1 MNRLLFWD
9 VDTQAD
15 FMLPEGKLYVP
26 GAEKLIPNLRGLTAF
41 GAEHGIPVVSS
52 VDAHLESDSEF
63 KQYPPH
69 CLAGTPGQE
78 KVAGTVLSGHF
89 TVPNREINLP
99 EDMSRF
105 RQVIVEKQDVDV
117 FTNPN
122 IELLLARFAGD
133 REIILYGVVTEICVD
148 RAARGLI
155 QRGRHVHLVTDAVMP
170 MDAAKAEA
178 TIHQIRCHG
187 GMLLSTDEI
196 LAGVLQ
202 PTS

>member
-9 VDTQAD
+9 VDTQVD

-41 GAEHGIPVVSS
+41 AAEHNIPILSS
-52 VDAHLESDSEF
+52 VDAHLENDLEFSD
-63 KQYPPH
+63 YPPH
-69 CLAGTPGQE
+69 CLAGTPGQAKIE
-78 KVAGTVLSGHF
+78 GTVLAERF
-89 TVPNREINLP
+89 VVPNRRIDLPDNL
-99 EDMSRF
+99 SRF
-105 RQVIVEKQDVDV
+105 RQLIVEKQEFDV

-122 IELLLARFAGD
+122 IDLVLTRFAGD

-148 RAARGLI
+148 RAARGLM
-155 QRGRHVHLVTDAVMP
+155 QRGRHVHLVTDAIMHL
-170 MDAAKAEA
+170 DAAKAEE
-178 TIHQIRCHG
+178 TVREIRRHG

-202 PTS
+202 PIP